1 MLYFRTIFLLHFNVP
16 FGSPFGSPF
25 WICLWIPFWIPFEP
39 FEALLYFKT
48 YVQVMIKQF
57 EGMGIFRLFFDKI
70 GHSGPCH
77 SVHFRDNKAFEGYFC
92 HYCLN
97 SWPFCVKKS
106 VSLVGLQNHSQSQ
119 WWQSDFFIIILVW
132 TKNKSKLHF
141 CLQKEIRWPYLSG

>member
-1 MLYFRTIFLLHFNVP
+1 MHIFALKHYFVASLLSFGSP
-16 FGSPFGSPF
+16 FRSPFGFAFGSPFG
-25 WICLWIPFWIPFEP
+25 P

-48 YVQVMIKQF
+48 YVQVTVKQY
-57 EGMGIFRLFFDKI
+57 EGMGVFRLFFDKT

-106 VSLVGLQNHSQSQ
+106 VSLAFKITARANDDNQI
-119 WWQSDFFIIILVW
+119 FFLLSFW
-132 TKNKSKLHF
+132 YG
-141 CLQKEIRWPYLSG
+141 QKTNLSCIFVCRRK